1 MNKCY
6 ALAFDKKAKAAEL
19 TMYGEIV
26 ETIPFDWWTE
36 KKVDGDFIVQ
46 ADIISA
52 LEEINANGAKS
63 LTIRMNSIGGD
74 AGVSILIHNRLR
86 ELADAGVDITCI
98 VDGVAMSGGSLI
110 MCACDKV
117 RVNPSSLVMIHK
129 AWTLLIGAY
138 NADEVRD
145 MARSLDAWDKAQA
158 SIYTRKSGLSDTVV
172 NHMMSDTTYMTG
184 KEAVEKGFA
193 DELIEDAAP
202 LDIAASACRTSLFVS
217 GREFHLAPG
226 MKAPDSIPTVT
237 TAQADVIKQSAETD
251 EKKGE
256 VISMA
261 TNLEELRTENAEL
274 AAQVE
279 SDLRAIIA
287 QENTET
293 VQTAVA
299 NERQRLADIDEIAGL
314 YDTALVREAKY
325 GDHPCTA
332 QEMAFTAAKNAAKT
346 GTGFMAAVMKDAKES
361 GVNEVQTAQAPED
374 GKNAEADV
382 AEAGKADAKKYRDIK
397 EGSKR

>member
-6 ALAFDKKAKAAEL
+6 TLAFDKKAKTAEL
-19 TMYGEIV
+19 TMYGDIV
-26 ETIPFDWWTE
+26 EQIPVDWWTDE
-36 KKVDGDFIVQ
+36 PIEGDFIVQ
-46 ADIISA
+46 SEIIEA
-52 LEEINANGAKS
+52 LEEISANGVKT
-63 LTIRMNSIGGD
+63 LTIRMNSLGGD

-86 ELADAGVDITCI
+86 ELADSGISTTCI

-129 AWTLLIGAY
+129 AWGIVFGGY
-138 NADEVRD
+138 NADELRD
-145 MARSLDAWDKAQA
+145 MARSLDAWDRAQVA
-158 SIYTRKSGLSDTVV
+158 IYMRKSNLSDTVV
-172 NHMMSDTTYMTG
+172 SHMMGDTTYMTG
-184 KEAVEKGFA
+184 AEAVERGFA
-193 DELIEDAAP
+193 DELIDDAEP
-202 LDIAASACRTSLFVS
+202 LQIAASANRTSLFVR

-237 TAQADVIKQSAETD
+237 TAQAVIINQSAETD

-374 GKNAEADV
+374 GKNAEADAV
-382 AEAGKADAKKYRDIK
+382 EAAKADVKKYREIK

>member
-202 LDIAASACRTSLFVS
+202 LDIAASASRTSLFVS